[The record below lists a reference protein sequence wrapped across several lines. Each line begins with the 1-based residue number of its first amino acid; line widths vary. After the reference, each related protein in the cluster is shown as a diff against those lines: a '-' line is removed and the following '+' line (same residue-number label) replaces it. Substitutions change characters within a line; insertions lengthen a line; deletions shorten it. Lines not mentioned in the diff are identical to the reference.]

1 MSFLFIHMLLGESG
15 SNINNIS
22 MTTVEFC
29 ILNKDGKPTNIS
41 EILKPY
47 TFYKDKEKEFHR
59 YILNP
64 KEGDFILDI
73 TIEDCND
80 CIDVQ
85 IQKYDR
91 DENREEYTDLFCH
104 VVCEDFADRKR
115 YEEVNSNTIYDTWL
129 YEMAKEI
136 NTLTQK

>member
-1 MSFLFIHMLLGESG
+1 MLLGESG

-29 ILNKDGKPTNIS
+29 ILNKDGMPTKIS
-41 EILKPY
+41 EIIKPY

-64 KEGDFILDI
+64 QEEEFILDI
-73 TIEDCND
+73 TIEDHNG
-80 CIDVQ
+80 CIAQ

-91 DENREEYTDLFCH
+91 NENRDIYTKLFNN
-104 VVCEDFADRKR
+104 VVCEDLADRKR
-115 YEEVNSNTIYDTWL
+115 YEEVDANTICDTWL
-129 YEMAKEI
+129 YEIAKEI
-136 NTLTQK
+136 NILTQK